1 MVVVPMLQRLLAA
14 GVARLQRDSVAE
26 CGKVGAG
33 DLQLEWTSV
42 ETSQRGDV
50 QTQAGVYQSGD
61 RWLVVNRPA
70 VENEFERV
78 EDEAV
83 AALFGGL
90 SFKLFQAQR
99 DDTALQ
105 GEIWRMFLF
114 FMLLA
119 LLVEAWLIRPK
130 ASIESDEP
138 APKPQPAPAA

>member
-1 MVVVPMLQRLLAA
+1 MMFDTILAIERRENRSL
-14 GVARLQRDSVAE
+14 VDE

-42 ETSQRGDV
+42 EPSQRGDV

-70 VENEFERV
+70 AENEFERV
-78 EDEAV
+78 EDEV
-83 AALFGGL
+83 VSALFGGL
-90 SFKLFQAQR
+90 SFQLFQAKR

-119 LLVEAWLIRPK
+119 LLVEAWLIRPR
-130 ASIESDEP
+130 AGVESDEP
-138 APKPQPAPAA
+138 PPKPQPAPAA

>member
-14 GVARLQRDSVAE
+14 GSARLQRDSVAE

-33 DLQLEWTSV
+33 DLQLEWASV
-42 ETSQRGDV
+42 ENSQRGDV

-70 VENEFERV
+70 AENEFERV
-78 EDEAV
+78 EDEV
-83 AALFGGL
+83 VSALFGGL
-90 SFKLFQAQR
+90 SFQLFQAKR

-119 LLVEAWLIRPK
+119 LLVEAWLIRPR
-130 ASIESDEP
+130 AGVESDEP
-138 APKPQPAPAA
+138 THKPQPDPAA